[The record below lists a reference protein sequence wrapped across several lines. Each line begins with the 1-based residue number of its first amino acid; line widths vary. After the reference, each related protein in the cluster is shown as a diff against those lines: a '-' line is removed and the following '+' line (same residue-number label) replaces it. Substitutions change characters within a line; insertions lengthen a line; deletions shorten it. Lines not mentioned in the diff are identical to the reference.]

1 MTTTERRTRER
12 RQRHELIVA
21 TARELAEQE
30 GWEAVTTRRLA
41 ERVEYSQPVLYS
53 HFTNKDAIVRAVA
66 IEGFAELGAGL
77 RRARLAAP
85 AAAAAVR
92 AVAEAYLNFAATRPA
107 LYDSMF
113 SMPTDIRF
121 ASGDLTPQP
130 LRDAFAEF
138 VEAVAPMAAGRDVE
152 ICAEVIWS
160 ALHGLATLTRR
171 GRLPA
176 HRQPDRLDV
185 LLGQLASTGEAGGGV
200 IRVIR
205 PRRPRYRRHRPAAAQ
220 APSRGFPLPGGF
232 PRGVTFRVDGVHPGF
247 ADPAADERPA
257 PGDHRGALTTLV
269 AATLSATFAVFSGVS
284 LPRAVRA
291 QPDPRERYRA
301 GGQRPGRRRPDRRV
315 HRPAPAADPRSPWR
329 APRSPS
335 TPRSGPIRSA
345 SWAAQARHH
354 RPVRAVTRPMPRRPR
369 WAGSRRTRSWWPA
382 AGRVPC
388 APGSRSRPRCLP
400 RRGAAARPGR

>member
-1 MTTTERRTRER
+1 MTTTERRERER
-12 RQRHELIVA
+12 LQRHELIVA

-85 AAAAAVR
+85 SAAAALR

-152 ICAEVIWS
+152 VCAEVIWS

-176 HRQPDRLDV
+176 HRQHDRLDV
-185 LLGQLASTGEAGGGV
+185 LLGQLASTGAE
-200 IRVIR
+200 
-205 PRRPRYRRHRPAAAQ
+205 
-220 APSRGFPLPGGF
+220 
-232 PRGVTFRVDGVHPGF
+232 
-247 ADPAADERPA
+247 
-257 PGDHRGALTTLV
+257 
-269 AATLSATFAVFSGVS
+269 
-284 LPRAVRA
+284 
-291 QPDPRERYRA
+291 
-301 GGQRPGRRRPDRRV
+301 
-315 HRPAPAADPRSPWR
+315 
-329 APRSPS
+329 
-335 TPRSGPIRSA
+335 
-345 SWAAQARHH
+345 
-354 RPVRAVTRPMPRRPR
+354 
-369 WAGSRRTRSWWPA
+369 PA
-382 AGRVPC
+382 AGLF
-388 APGSRSRPRCLP
+388 AHGSRATGGDAEEHRRPPHKPSPGGVSAAGRIP
-400 RRGAAARPGR
+400 PGA